1 MPLLRFA
8 YVLALALWL
17 GGMIVL
23 GAVVA
28 PALFATL
35 PALEPESG
43 RVLAGGAFSV
53 VLSRFH
59 YLSYGAGIVLLVA
72 LVGMALLGP
81 RPRSF
86 AIRLAATVLM
96 LGVAAYSGVIVSREI
111 DSIQRQVNATAA
123 STPSASI
130 ATDTRWPRAGA
141 SVHKVSPLPVL
152 PSSLPANDP
161 RRVRF
166 EQLHQLSTRLMMFN
180 IAAALVLLGLEARE
194 ASR

>member
-28 PALFATL
+28 PALFSTL
-35 PALEPESG
+35 GALDPVSG
-43 RVLAGGAFSV
+43 RLFAGEAFGAVLQ
-53 VLSRFH
+53 RFH
-59 YLSYGAGIVLLVA
+59 YLAYGTGAILFVSLSA
-72 LVGMALLGP
+72 MALLGP

-86 AIRLAATVLM
+86 ALRTAIVAVMLA
-96 LGVAAYSGVIVSREI
+96 VAVYSGVIVLGEI
-111 DSIQRQVNATAA
+111 DSIQRQIAV
-123 STPSASI
+123 STPTDHAGETTPA
-130 ATDTRWPRAGA
+130 ATHR
-141 SVHKVSPLPVL
+141 L
-152 PSSLPANDP
+152 PSSLPAGDA

-166 EQLHQLSTRLMMFN
+166 DQLHVLSTRLMMFN
-180 IAAALVLLGLEARE
+180 IVAGLVLMVWEARG